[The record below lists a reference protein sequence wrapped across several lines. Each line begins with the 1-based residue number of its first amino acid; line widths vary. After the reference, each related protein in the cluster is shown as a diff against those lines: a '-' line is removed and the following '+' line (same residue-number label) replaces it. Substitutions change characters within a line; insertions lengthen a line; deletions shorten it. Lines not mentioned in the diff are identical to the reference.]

1 MSISKRK
8 VKFLSLT
15 QPKGPVIS
23 GPNMLPLEIVL
34 PLEIEVTL
42 IWEILQN
49 SNYLDSFLILRQDEL
64 P

>member
-1 MSISKRK
+1 
-8 VKFLSLT
+8 
-15 QPKGPVIS
+15 
-23 GPNMLPLEIVL
+23 MLPLEIVL